1 MIGPFPF
8 ARNIIMANVIAVVD
22 DLFFASKIRGVGE
35 QAGVRVIFAKRIE
48 DIERSVAEEDPALV
62 IADLN
67 STRCNPVEVAARLK
81 SDANLKTVPLLGFFS
96 HVDVELQRRAK
107 EAGFDQTITRSA
119 FSGTIAKLFTEIAEA
134 NKT

>member
-1 MIGPFPF
+1 
-8 ARNIIMANVIAVVD
+8 MANVIAVVD
-22 DLFFASKIRGVGE
+22 DLFFASKIRGAGE

-48 DIERSVAEEDPALV
+48 DIELAAAEEEPALF

-67 STRCNPVEVAARLK
+67 STRCNPLEVAARLK

-107 EAGFDQTITRSA
+107 EAGFDKTITRSA
-119 FSGTIAKLFTEIAEA
+119 FSGSIAQLFAEIASG